1 MKNRNDLGELNDIL
15 FARLRALDDPDLK
28 GEDLD
33 AEIRKTDAVID
44 VSQSIIAT
52 GNLVLKAALALCIEE
67 ARARGLSYGQYMAWK
82 LTKGESEV

>member
-1 MKNRNDLGELNDIL
+1 MTKPRNDLGELNDIL

-52 GNLVLKAALALCIEE
+52 GNLVLKAALA
-67 ARARGLSYGQYMAWK
+67 RSVKTPTRRRRS
-82 LTKGESEV
+82 

>member
-33 AEIRKTDAVID
+33 AEIRKTAVID

-52 GNLVLKAALALCIEE
+52 GNLVLKAALARSDGMYRKDSE
-67 ARARGLSYGQYMAWK
+67 APKMLKTGDDDDD
-82 LTKGESEV
+82 

>member
-52 GNLVLKAALALCIEE
+52 GNLVAKLLCK
-67 ARARGLSYGQYMAWK
+67 RYSRKKYKQWDNQRNWRRK
-82 LTKGESEV
+82 P

>member
-1 MKNRNDLGELNDIL
+1 MTKPRNDLGELNAIL

-52 GNLVLKAALALCIEE
+52 GNLVLKAALARSGGMYRKDSE
-67 ARARGLSYGQYMAWK
+67 APKMLMTGDDDDG
-82 LTKGESEV
+82 

>member
-1 MKNRNDLGELNDIL
+1 MTKPRNDLGELNDIL

-28 GEDLD
+28 GEELD

-52 GNLVLKAALALCIEE
+52 GNLVLKAALARSDGMYRKDSE
-67 ARARGLSYGQYMAWK
+67 APKMLMTGDDDDD
-82 LTKGESEV
+82 